1 MISNKALG
9 AIALTLIVACP
20 IGLGYVFALEQ
31 EEVTVWESTSKASL
45 TDIMLNSNTEY
56 YINWEGPTNNSQ
68 LYYKSWHSGY
78 QDNFITAPDYESVS
92 NTYTSIPIYEE
103 ISGSY
108 PILPFDT
115 ISVPVNVSSEYD
127 GVQSPGYGDPSLYE
141 LPVSDYY
148 YIMRGYGTEALLM
161 MDQDG
166 SAPTHV
172 TTERFLHIIRDGPGS
187 WTVIAEGNTY
197 ESVEAF
203 YVKPITSDTLTAYC
217 SYYTPIELDGDY
229 SFFSPAGLPGVKIVH
244 DDGSVEYV
252 VGWDQPYD
260 QSNLLKTSRG
270 DLYIDDLVFGS
281 VSELYI
287 VGPTNIGGF
296 SYNATAPVEGEYAD
310 MSAGWTVSKPSDPF
324 APYWYNGQVNASVS
338 MSLHIEEDREL
349 FLEPVTTLTDDDT
362 APWLRITREGD
373 GLVTVTHGF
382 GGEEVSVVLG
392 EYSDIYMTMSGDA
405 YIVSGLASWPAM
417 GTAPSTLHTVT
428 LEHDMLL
435 DDFRFV
441 EIAVPGDHYEDVRLR
456 VDSAQIVAGTFP
468 LTEDYTL
475 DMNTLFPAR
484 SYSIDIHSIGV
495 YGDSLT
501 LAGVSL
507 PVTNGTV
514 TVNDRTIAL
523 RGADIS
529 CIDRDGDGIYVTSIG
544 TEEVGTTTG
553 PGSIYLEG
561 EWSLTATAYMLEE
574 VTSTQLRWQPGEF
587 GFDETGFVIIGLIAC
602 LGAFVGLG
610 MYGRR
615 SGAKVGILMLIC
627 GGAAMVLLMMV

>member
-45 TDIMLNSNTEY
+45 TDIMLNASTEY

-68 LYYKSWHSGY
+68 LYYKTWHTIWE
-78 QDNFITAPDYESVS
+78 DNYLVAPDYESVG

-103 ISGSY
+103 VSGSY
-108 PILPFDT
+108 PILPYDT
-115 ISVPVNVSSEYD
+115 ISVPVSASSEYS
-127 GVQSPGYGDPSLYE
+127 GVQSPGYGDPSYYE

-148 YIMRGYGTEALLM
+148 YLMRGYETSALLM
-161 MDQDG
+161 IDMVG
-166 SAPTHV
+166 WEPTWMSAD
-172 TTERFLHIIRDGPGS
+172 RYLHIIRDGQGS
-187 WTVIAEGNTY
+187 WTVINGSATY
-197 ESVEAF
+197 ERVEAF
-203 YVKPITSDTLTAYC
+203 YVEVTSTTTMTAYC

-229 SFFSPAGLPGVKIVH
+229 SMFSPAGFPGVKIVH

-260 QSNLLKTSRG
+260 QSNLLKTSSG
-270 DLYIDDLVFGS
+270 DLFIDDRVYTS

-287 VGPTNIGGF
+287 VGPTNIGEF
-296 SYNATAPVEGEYAD
+296 TYNTMVPVEGEYAD
-310 MSAGWTVSKPSDPF
+310 VSAGWIVPKPSDPF

-338 MSLHIEEDREL
+338 MSIHIEEDREL

-362 APWLRITREGD
+362 APWLRIAREGD
-373 GLVTVTHGF
+373 GPVTVTHGF
-382 GGEEVSVVLG
+382 DGDEVSVVLG
-392 EYSDIYMTMSGDA
+392 EYSDIYVTMSRDA
-405 YIVSGLASWPAM
+405 YRVSGLASWPAM

-441 EIAVPGDHYEDVRLR
+441 EIAVPGDYYEDVRLR

-475 DMNTLFPAR
+475 DMNALFPAR

-507 PVTNGTV
+507 PVTSGTV

-553 PGSIYLEG
+553 PGSIYLGG
-561 EWSLTATAYMLEE
+561 EWSLTATAYILEE

-587 GFDETGFVIIGLIAC
+587 GFDETGFIVVGLIAC

>member
-20 IGLGYVFALEQ
+20 IGLGYVFALDQ
-31 EEVTVWESTSKASL
+31 EEITVWESTSESNL
-45 TDIMLNSNTEY
+45 TEILLNSNTEY

-68 LYYKSWHSGY
+68 LYYKTWHSGY
-78 QDNFITAPDYESVS
+78 QDNFIMVPDYESVG

-103 ISGSY
+103 VSGNH
-108 PILPFDT
+108 PILPYDT
-115 ISVPVNVSSEYD
+115 ITAPSSEYD
-127 GVQSPGYGDPSLYE
+127 GVQSPGYGDPLLYD

-148 YIMRGYGTEALLM
+148 YLTRGAYSSADLM
-161 MDQDG
+161 IDVEG
-166 SAPTHV
+166 GAPITV
-172 TTERFLHIIRDGPGS
+172 AAERNQHIIRDGQGS
-187 WTVIAEGNTY
+187 WTVINGTDTY
-197 ESVEAF
+197 ERVEAF
-203 YVKPITSDTLTAYC
+203 TVRPSTTDTMFAYC
-217 SYYTPIELDGDY
+217 SYYTYIELSGDY
-229 SFFSPAGLPGVKIVH
+229 SIFSPAGLPGVKIVH

-260 QSNLLKTSRG
+260 QSNLLITSSG
-270 DLYIDDLVFGS
+270 DLFIDDLVFGS

-296 SYNATAPVEGEYAD
+296 SYNTTVPVEGEYAD
-310 MSAGWTVSKPSDPF
+310 VSAGWTVSKPIDPF
-324 APYWYNGQVNASVS
+324 APYWYNGQTNASVS
-338 MSLHIEEDREL
+338 MCVHIEEGRDV
-349 FLEPVTTLTDDDT
+349 FLEPLASVSDT
-362 APWLRITREGD
+362 APWVHIIRGGD
-373 GLVTVTHGF
+373 GLVTVAHDVDGDT
-382 GGEEVSVVLG
+382 VSVVLG
-392 EYSDIYMTMSGDA
+392 MYSDLYVTITKESFIISG
-405 YIVSGLASWPAM
+405 IPSWPAM

-428 LEHDMLL
+428 LDHDLQ
-435 DDFRFV
+435 DDFSFV

-456 VDSAQIVAGTFP
+456 VDSAQIVAGDFP
-468 LTEDYTL
+468 STKDYTL
-475 DMNTLFPAR
+475 DMNALFPSK
-484 SYSIDIHSIGV
+484 SYSVRVHSIGV

-529 CIDRDGDGIYVTSIG
+529 CIDRDGDGTYVTSIG

-553 PGSIYLEG
+553 PGSIYLDG

-587 GFDETGFVIIGLIAC
+587 GFDETGFVVVGLIAC

-615 SGAKVGILMLIC
+615 SGAKVGVLMLIC